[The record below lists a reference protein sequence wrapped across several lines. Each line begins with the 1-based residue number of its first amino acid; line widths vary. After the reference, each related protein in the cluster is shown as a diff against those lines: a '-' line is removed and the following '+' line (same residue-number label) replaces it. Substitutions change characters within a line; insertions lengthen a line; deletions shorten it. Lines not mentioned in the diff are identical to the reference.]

1 MYLLDFAKNLER
13 DIVDFFINAK
23 FFIINLVTDFY
34 DGLVDMFGEMP
45 TNIILITLIAVIVM
59 YILLKIINR

>member
-13 DIVDFFINAK
+13 DIVDFFTNAK